1 MTKIDLGVPKMHQ
14 LLIVLIVLIGSEPK
28 VLTVIPAFD
37 ARVSDLQNRC
47 LLTIL
52 LTNPNVSLFMQ
63 YLLMIFFQDFFTGIL
78 QLLWSVLGRLLCSQ
92 RRNIRRRIQYVS
104 IFKTDVSSTH
114 KRISRIQKYNVQKEF
129 NAALQSSMME
139 WRGEKE
145 GYMVSVRKVQIS
157 YLRGFVS
164 PKKSFVSPKIQ
175 NTFFSPTLRQSD
187 FISFSGSSV
196 RK

>member
-78 QLLWSVLGRLLCSQ
+78 QLL
-92 RRNIRRRIQYVS
+92 
-104 IFKTDVSSTH
+104 
-114 KRISRIQKYNVQKEF
+114 
-129 NAALQSSMME
+129 
-139 WRGEKE
+139 
-145 GYMVSVRKVQIS
+145 
-157 YLRGFVS
+157 
-164 PKKSFVSPKIQ
+164 
-175 NTFFSPTLRQSD
+175 
-187 FISFSGSSV
+187 
-196 RK
+196 